1 MKCRNVLNHVVMV
14 VLDTAVAPAS
24 GQIPE
29 PSLCYSSCLLS
40 SLIVCVSNLKS
51 RSLLMRLAFEQAVRF
66 HGYSDMPLSS
76 RSGVNACKI

>member
-1 MKCRNVLNHVVMV
+1 MKCRNVLNHVAMV
-14 VLDTAVAPAS
+14 VQDTAVATAS

-51 RSLLMRLAFEQAVRF
+51 RSLLMRLASEQAVRF
-66 HGYSDMPLSS
+66 HCYSDMPLSTRS
-76 RSGVNACKI
+76 RANT